1 MFKKPERNVTK
12 KKPKVLKCTLVY
24 LRYMYAPLYTIYAA
38 CALTFNAA
46 FCQNA
51 SGLAINKNALA
62 ITIKIVFSISIVFLL
77 GSGRNRA
84 GGGGGGTLIRHS
96 IFGCRFRLHFQR
108 FLCAF
113 NYCFDTVP

>member
-1 MFKKPERNVTK
+1 MFKNQKEMLR

-24 LRYMYAPLYTIYAA
+24 LRYMYAPLYTIYAP

-77 GSGRNRA
+77 GSGWNRA
-84 GGGGGGTLIRHS
+84 AKGG
-96 IFGCRFRLHFQR
+96 
-108 FLCAF
+108 
-113 NYCFDTVP
+113 